1 MFKKPA
7 QKRLR
12 LLISGILSAALLI
25 TAGCGAQSSEDKASN
40 NKGQTTVVKH
50 AMGETKVAGKP
61 KRVVVLTNEGL
72 EALLSVGVKP
82 VGAVRAFSGGGTW
95 YPHLKAEM
103 KGVKDVG
110 LETQPNLEAIAAL
123 KPDLIIGNK
132 VRQEKVYNHLSA
144 IAPTVFAE
152 QLSGDWQNN
161 LKLYTTA
168 VGKKEAG
175 EKVIADF
182 DKRVNHIQDQLKE
195 QGKQDTKVSVV
206 RFLPGQTRIYYKDSF
221 PGVILDQVGLKRPK
235 SQDKN
240 EFAQEVTKERIPD
253 MDGDALFYFTYQET
267 GGSNEGSEV
276 EKEWTHDA
284 LWKKLQA
291 VKSDHAYKV
300 DDIIWTTAG
309 GVKAANLLLDDI
321 EKYLIK
327 K

>member
-1 MFKKPA
+1 MFRKPIHN
-7 QKRLR
+7 KLR
-12 LLISGILSAALLI
+12 FMISGLLSAALLV
-25 TAGCGAQSSEDKASN
+25 TAGCGAQVGNKESQ
-40 NKGQTTVVKH
+40 NKGKTTVVKH
-50 AMGETKVAGKP
+50 AMGETKVKGKP

-95 YPHLKAEM
+95 YPHLEKKM

-110 LETQPNLEAIAAL
+110 LESQPNLEAIAAL

-132 VRQEKVYNHLSA
+132 IRQEKVYNQLSA

-152 QLSGDWQNN
+152 QLSGDWQDN

-168 VGKKEAG
+168 VGKKDEG
-175 EKVIADF
+175 KKVISDF
-182 DKRVNHIQDQLKE
+182 DKRVKSIKANLKKE
-195 QGKQDTKVSVV
+195 GKQDTKVSVV

-235 SQDKN
+235 TQEKN
-240 EFAQEVTKERIPD
+240 EFAKEVTKERIPD

-267 GGSNEGSEV
+267 GKGKEGSEI
-276 EKEWTHDA
+276 EKEWTQDGQ
-284 LWKKLQA
+284 WKKLDA
-291 VKSDHAYKV
+291 VKNKRAYKV

-309 GVKAANLLLDDI
+309 GVEAANLLLDDI
-321 EKYLIK
+321 EKYLLK